1 MLLIKGFSMQ
11 GIAEIRHV
19 KEKSVRQQSARIYTK
34 ANVSNRNELSAYFI
48 EDLLAPDPGLIA
60 NS

>member
-1 MLLIKGFSMQ
+1 MQ